1 MNQQS
6 LKGFD
11 RLAPVYD
18 RFARLVYGSA
28 IRDAQ
33 LFFLSAIPPTANV
46 LILGG
51 GTGWL
56 LTDLFKTHPECKV
69 CYVEASA
76 KMLALAQ
83 QQLPAQKKGQVQFI
97 LGTESSIPTAKPFD
111 AVITAF
117 YLDLFLPGT
126 LRHIIDRVSTALTP
140 SSIWLVSDFTTP
152 KNWWQKI
159 VLKIMY
165 IFFRQVCG
173 IEATHLPAWEQALVA
188 RAWRAEDEKLFFH
201 DFIKSVTYRF
211 CGNE

>member
-1 MNQQS
+1 MSPQS

-33 LFFLSAIPPTANV
+33 LFFLSTIPPTANV

-56 LTDLFKTHPECKV
+56 LNDLFKTRPECRV

-83 QQLPAQKKGQVQFI
+83 QQLPAQKKGQVHFI
-97 LGTESSIPTAKPFD
+97 LGTEDAIPTVRPFD

-117 YLDLFLPGT
+117 YLDLFSPDT
-126 LRHIIDRVSTALTP
+126 LRCIIDKVSASLT
-140 SSIWLVSDFTTP
+140 SSGIWLVSDFTTP
-152 KNWWQKI
+152 KTWWQKAL
-159 VLKIMY
+159 LKIMY
-165 IFFRQVCG
+165 IFFRRVCG
-173 IEATHLPAWEQALVA
+173 IEATHLPAWDQALVGCGWHA
-188 RAWRAEDEKLFFH
+188 TGEKLFFH
-201 DFIKSVTYRF
+201 GFIKSVTYRF
-211 CGNE
+211 REKE

>member
-33 LFFLSAIPPTANV
+33 LFFLSAIPPNANV

-83 QQLPAQKKGQVQFI
+83 QQFPAQKKGQVQFI
-97 LGTESSIPTAKPFD
+97 LGTEDSIPTAMPFD

-117 YLDLFLPGT
+117 YLDLFSPDT
-126 LRHIIDRVSTALTP
+126 LRRVIDKVSAALT
-140 SSIWLVSDFTTP
+140 STSIWLVSDFTTP
-152 KNWWQKI
+152 KIWWQK
-159 VLKIMY
+159 VLLKIMY
-165 IFFRQVCG
+165 IFFRRVCG
-173 IEATHLPAWEQALVA
+173 IEATRLPPWEQALTA
-188 RAWRAEDEKLFFH
+188 RAWRAEGEKLFFH

-211 CGNE
+211 SGKE